1 MPDDTTILGLPL
13 ILASQAQKHVTHNEA
28 LAMLDV
34 AVQLAVINRDQTVP
48 PALAVPGDRH
58 IVAAGGTVDW
68 AGQDGKVALMTAT
81 GWQFTAPLPG
91 WRAHVLAEGET
102 VVFNGL
108 AWVGPSE
115 GAAEFARLGVSA
127 TPDVTNRLS
136 VSSPAV
142 LLNHAGAGHQLKI
155 NKSAAGDTASLLFQT
170 GFSGRAEMGT
180 AGSDDFSVKVSG
192 DGAAWNTAFTA
203 AAGSGEV
210 TLPQPLHL
218 GGQAADPASPANGT
232 LWLNTTTGEVRLR
245 SAGASVTLGAGGVLG
260 PADFWSVARFGS
272 SSATVG
278 LFAGT
283 AISSGS
289 NSTAIPAAALNGL
302 NPFGTFLR
310 SSATANS
317 GYRYVTAAASDYFG
331 VASRKFRAKCLW
343 RATASNTVRIGFH
356 NATNSADSNNGAYFE
371 ILADQVSAKTAA
383 NSVRTTH
390 GTVYTLTADRHY
402 TFDIEV
408 DAAASAARFRVYEN
422 ANAAPV
428 MDVSITTN
436 LPVSSANAFGAGV
449 VATNST
455 TTASDLIILYE
466 MGLGTVA
473 AWRRAAG

>member
-13 ILASQAQKHVTHNEA
+13 ILAAQAQKHVTHNEA

-58 IVAAGGTVDW
+58 IVAPGGTVEW
-68 AGQDGKVALMTAT
+68 AGQDGNIAVMTAT

-91 WRAHVLAEGET
+91 WRAHVLAEAET
-102 VVFNGL
+102 AVFNGL
-108 AWVGPSE
+108 AWVAPSDGP
-115 GAAEFARLGVSA
+115 AEFARLGVSA
-127 TPDVTNRLS
+127 TPDATNRLA
-136 VSSPAV
+136 VTSPAV

-155 NKSAAGDTASLLFQT
+155 NKAATGDTASLLFQT

-180 AGSDDFSVKVSG
+180 AGSNDFSVKVSA
-192 DGAAWNTAFTA
+192 DGAAWNSAFSA
-203 AAGSGEV
+203 AAATGEV
-210 TLPQPLHL
+210 TLPKPMHL

-232 LWLNTTTGEVRLR
+232 LWLNTTTGEVKLR
-245 SAGASVTLGAGGVLG
+245 VGGASVALGAGGLLG

-272 SSATVG
+272 TSATVG
-278 LFAGT
+278 IFAGT
-283 AISSGS
+283 AISSGT

-317 GYRYVTAAASDYFG
+317 GYRYATTGASDYFG
-331 VASRKFRAKCLW
+331 VATRKFRGKCLW
-343 RATASNTVRIGFH
+343 RATAANTVRIGFH
-356 NATNSADSNNGAYFE
+356 NATTNADSNNGAYFE

-390 GTVYTLTADRHY
+390 GTVYTLTANSVY

-408 DAAASAARFRVYEN
+408 DAPATAARFRVYEN
-422 ANAAPV
+422 ANATPV

-436 LPVSSANAFGAGV
+436 LPITSANAFGAGV

-466 MGLGTVA
+466 MGVGTHA